1 MLALKPSFNFSMFKN
16 PVLLVLGFMI
26 YLLAPASVA
35 ATDNQTLR
43 SLIER
48 KDPRKALDLA
58 VSIEERHTSDFEF
71 YFLKGRAY
79 QDLKLN
85 LESLEAYSQSIAL
98 NRTNYKAYINRGL
111 VKGALGNLR
120 ASLKDL
126 KKAVQLNKNS
136 KKAFLNLGVTY
147 AAQNDPKSAIKA
159 FDSALIIDPNFP
171 EALRNRGITYHHLSK
186 KKNSCAD
193 WSKYIELKN
202 DDEVSDWHEEICK

>member
-1 MLALKPSFNFSMFKN
+1 
-16 PVLLVLGFMI
+16 MI
-26 YLLAPASVA
+26 YLLAAAPVA
-35 ATDNQTLR
+35 ATDYQTLR
-43 SLIER
+43 SLIEIN
-48 KDPRKALDLA
+48 DPRKALDLA
-58 VSIEERHTSDFEF
+58 LSIEERYTSDSEF

-120 ASLKDL
+120 ASLIDL

-147 AAQNDPKSAIKA
+147 ACLLYTSPSPRDGLLSRMPSSA
-159 FDSALIIDPNFP
+159 
-171 EALRNRGITYHHLSK
+171 
-186 KKNSCAD
+186 
-193 WSKYIELKN
+193 
-202 DDEVSDWHEEICK
+202 

>member
-1 MLALKPSFNFSMFKN
+1 MLALKPSINFSMFKKS
-16 PVLLVLGFMI
+16 VLLILVFII
-26 YLLAPASVA
+26 YLLAPASA
-35 ATDNQTLR
+35 LATDFQTMR
-43 SLIER
+43 SLI
-48 KDPRKALDLA
+48 KTKNPSKALELA
-58 VSIEERHTSDFEF
+58 LSIEEKHLLNFEF

-98 NRTNYKAYINRGL
+98 NRANYKAYINRGL

-120 ASLKDL
+120 ASLIDL

-147 AAQNDPKSAIKA
+147 AAQNDPKRAITA

-171 EALRNRGITYHHLSK
+171 EALRNRGITYHHLSQ

-193 WSKYIELKN
+193 WSKYIKLNN
-202 DDEVSDWHEEICK
+202 DDEISDWYKEIC